1 MTQEQR
7 EKLFEIMGEISG
19 LTWGVKDQQI
29 SEGFCGV
36 VEDLAK
42 LLEEDE
48 TARPK
53 GGGGGMPCS
62 YVPMVGGGGGSGEN
76 A

>member
-7 EKLFEIMGEISG
+7 EKLYRILGEIEG
-19 LTWGVKDQQI
+19 LVWGVENKQI
-29 SEGFCGV
+29 CDGFCGV
-36 VEDLAK
+36 AEDLAF

-48 TARPK
+48 K
-53 GGGGGMPCS
+53 D
-62 YVPMVGGGGGSGEN
+62 EN

>member
-7 EKLFEIMGEISG
+7 EKLYHILGSIEG
-19 LTWGVKDQQI
+19 LTWGVEDPHI

-36 VEDLAK
+36 AEDLAK
-42 LLEEDE
+42 LLEDDAKQSEATGEAFIDMILKE
-48 TARPK
+48 
-53 GGGGGMPCS
+53 GGKH
-62 YVPMVGGGGGSGEN
+62 EN

>member
-29 SEGFCGV
+29 SEGLCGV

-48 TARPK
+48 AQSK
-53 GGGGGMPCS
+53 QKMGGGGGVPCKT
-62 YVPMVGGGGGSGEN
+62 VGGGGRGD

>member
-1 MTQEQR
+1 MTHEQR

-29 SEGFCGV
+29 NEGFCGV
-36 VEDLAK
+36 VEDLNK

-48 TARPK
+48 K
-53 GGGGGMPCS
+53 D
-62 YVPMVGGGGGSGEN
+62 EN